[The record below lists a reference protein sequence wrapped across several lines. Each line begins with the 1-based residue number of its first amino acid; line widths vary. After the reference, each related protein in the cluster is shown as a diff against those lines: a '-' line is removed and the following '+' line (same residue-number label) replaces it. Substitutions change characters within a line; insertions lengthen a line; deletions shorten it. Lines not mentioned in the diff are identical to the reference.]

1 MEKTMYEPRDGM
13 AVERPTTCPFCNG
26 RIVGTLAKVI
36 NRLTLW
42 RCRSCDR
49 TWTIASLQPRRAEHR

>member
-1 MEKTMYEPRDGM
+1 MMFERRDGM
-13 AVERPTTCPFCNG
+13 TVERPTTCPFCKG

-36 NRLTLW
+36 NTLTLW

-49 TWTIASLQPRRAEHR
+49 TWTIASLQPRRRV